1 MLAGGV
7 LPEDWQPPAP
17 RDSLEIFTLNMRRPD
32 QGGASARGELPGQIH
47 HILSTG
53 HQILDLAARLLRV

>member
-7 LPEDWQPPAP
+7 LPEDWQPPAR
-17 RDSLEIFTLNMRRPD
+17 RDSLEIFTLNMRSAY
-32 QGGASARGELPGQIH
+32 QGRARARGELPGQIH

-53 HQILDLAARLLRV
+53 HQILDVAARLLRV